1 MLSPHICGIYESVA
15 LRSFS
20 FNEVVV
26 EYYDGDAVLFE
37 NLDGFDVLRAAVDD
51 DDEVAFALRNDLR
64 DVLVQPVALIE
75 AVRDEVAHVRALR
88 ERELHRYRGRRYAV
102 HVVIAVDDDVRRRP
116 EAAHQ
121 SRGVRVVGAQVE
133 LFEKPRQI
141 GRKPVLHLFRHNVG
155 RQAAHLKQRRLKGRA
170 VEPCRYLR
178 RYFRLRVYVERIL
191 GAANYQ

>member
-1 MLSPHICGIYESVA
+1 M
-15 LRSFS
+15 
-20 FNEVVV
+20 VV

-37 NLDGFDVLRAAVDD
+37 NLDGLDVLRAAVDD

-102 HVVIAVDDDVRRRP
+102 HVVIAVDDDVRRRS

-133 LFEKPRQI
+133 LFEKSRQI

-155 RQAAHLKQRRLKGRA
+155 RQAAHLKQGRLKGRT